1 MKNLIKLQR
10 QLKTIK
16 MKITKTNFES
26 LMTIESDIFD
36 DERGYFFES
45 YNKGKFDT
53 IGINIDFVLDT
64 ESFSKK
70 SVLRGFHF
78 QKPPFPQGKL
88 IRVVYGRVLD
98 VVIDLR
104 KKSPTYGR
112 WFSIVLSAANKKM
125 LWIPPG
131 FAHGFLVLEDDTI
144 LSYKLTAFH
153 NKEAESG
160 ILWSDS
166 DLNVDWKFDKYGI
179 ERPILSEKDKKLPLF
194 KEIDKKNY
202 FIGY

>member
-1 MKNLIKLQR
+1 
-10 QLKTIK
+10 
-16 MKITKTNFES
+16 MKITKTNFEG
-26 LMTIESDIFD
+26 LLTIESDIFD

-78 QKPPFPQGKL
+78 QKPPFSQGKL
-88 IRVVYGRVLD
+88 IRAVHGRVLD
-98 VVIDLR
+98 VVIDIR

-112 WFSIVLSAANKKM
+112 WFSTVLSAANKKM

-131 FAHGFLVLEDDTI
+131 FAHGFLVLEDNTI

-202 FIGY
+202 FIFNYFPK